1 MPLKTE
7 MKVSRKKKKLKEVDA
22 PTEAAVAPVEFI
34 TMQELLAASGMM
46 PVGDEEEME
55 SEVDES
61 PKWEVHVD
69 GHPVMEARGTK
80 FSVFTNGESRSGQMV
95 IEFLTKPGVN
105 STLFGWLGK
114 PSEKRVR
121 MIVRDHEE
129 SLIEQWEMLGTPV
142 AVAVD
147 ELDSESKDPWST
159 TIQLAVKDIKIT

>member
-7 MKVSRKKKKLKEVDA
+7 MKVSRKKKKLEEVDA

-80 FSVFTNGESRSGQMV
+80 FSVFTNG
-95 IEFLTKPGVN
+95 KCCP
-105 STLFGWLGK
+105 
-114 PSEKRVR
+114 
-121 MIVRDHEE
+121 H
-129 SLIEQWEMLGTPV
+129 
-142 AVAVD
+142 
-147 ELDSESKDPWST
+147 
-159 TIQLAVKDIKIT
+159 